1 MVAPTPAAPGRS
13 CDRRKAMTPD
23 RYEASL
29 AGPRRLTGRTERR
42 GSQTGFSTAGAIA
55 FGGAF
60 VAVGVG
66 IMLVG
71 LRVIPVDPKGVHA
84 PYWILTVMGAV
95 FASAGVWVW
104 TMAARQFAANRR
116 REDALLRYAGEPA
129 LADYAWDPQG
139 LASKRWSLAAR
150 ALAGAGLIA
159 LFISIFNWWAF
170 FTDSP
175 WVVKAVTVIFDVV
188 LLAVWW
194 QTVVIVGRALKF
206 GASRLLFARFPYRI
220 DEPIDIAWQPA
231 SGIGRA
237 NGGSFTL
244 RCVKEWF
251 EVTGSG
257 SNQTRKLV
265 HEEQWSGAWL
275 LDHAHEFS
283 PGEQVDLRFRPPG
296 GLPATQLAADLPVF
310 WEFEVNLDLPG
321 FDFEETYLVPVYA
334 GR

>member
-1 MVAPTPAAPGRS
+1 
-13 CDRRKAMTPD
+13 MTPD
-23 RYEASL
+23 RYEAWPTGL
-29 AGPRRLTGRTERR
+29 RRLAGRTEWR
-42 GSQTGFSTAGAIA
+42 GSQTGFSTPGASA
-55 FGGAF
+55 CGGAF
-60 VAVGVG
+60 VAAGVG
-66 IMLVG
+66 IMLAG

-84 PYWILTVMGAV
+84 PYRVLTATGAV

-104 TMAARQFAANRR
+104 TMAARQLAANRR

-129 LADYAWDPQG
+129 LADDAWNPQG
-139 LASKRWSLAAR
+139 VASKRWSLAAR
-150 ALAGAGLIA
+150 ALAGAGLLT

-175 WVVKAVTVIFDVV
+175 WVVEVVTVVFDLV

-206 GASRLLFARFPYRI
+206 GASRLRFVRFPYRV

-265 HEEQWSGAWL
+265 HEEQWLGAWL
-275 LDHAHEFS
+275 LDHAHEFR

-296 GLPATQLAADLPVF
+296 GLPATQLAAELPVF
-310 WEFEVNLDLPG
+310 WEFEVILELPG